1 MLIGV
6 IPTSPFF
13 LSINSLY
20 FVVFIVA
27 MAITHTFIDFIPSI
41 FLGCPDT
48 DTELSILPG
57 HKLLKE
63 GKGYEAVMLTAY
75 GGLGAIFLFLIM
87 FFPLIIIVERIYD
100 FLRIIIPYLLII
112 VLILLIF
119 SEKNKFTAFSVFV
132 LTGLLGTIIFE
143 LDLKEPLLPLLTG
156 LFGSSMLILSI
167 KNKIQ
172 ITTVSL
178 GVSMGLAETAWAI
191 SFLPFGYFILG
202 ALFTVVFGAVLNII
216 SSYYKVSSTD
226 PETFKKIV
234 TRSVILAF
242 VFIIIF
248 VTISPW
254 LPQK

>member
-1 MLIGV
+1 MQIQLIK
-6 IPTSPFF
+6 
-13 LSINSLY
+13 INI
-20 FVVFIVA
+20 FIVLLVQFLLLQWFLA
-27 MAITHTFIDFIPSI
+27 SQKSI
-41 FLGCPDT
+41 FLGFIIVVASVIAFNRMLKEWIFTVLPT
-48 DTELSILPG
+48 VWLFGNLAVLYFFPNQFVVLVAVGGYFGIFLLAAKAQYSFWQAASILN
-57 HKLLKE
+57 
-63 GKGYEAVMLTAY
+63 
-75 GGLGAIFLFLIM
+75 I
-87 FFPLIIIVERIYD
+87 
-100 FLRIIIPYLLII
+100 YLLTS
-112 VLILLIF
+112 LIWFFILAQALDFILGLIF
-119 SEKNKFTAFSVFV
+119 ISVG
-132 LTGLLGTIIFE
+132 TGLLF
-143 LDLKEPLLPLLTG
+143 
-156 LFGSSMLILSI
+156 FQSMLITRRAGEFVNI

>member
-1 MLIGV
+1 MQIQLIKINIFIV
-6 IPTSPFF
+6 LLVQFF
-13 LSINSLY
+13 LLQWFLASQK
-20 FVVFIVA
+20 
-27 MAITHTFIDFIPSI
+27 SI
-41 FLGCPDT
+41 FLGFIIVVASVIAFNRMLKEWIFTVLPT
-48 DTELSILPG
+48 VWLFGNLAVLYFFPNQFVVLVAVGGYFGIFLLAAKAQYSFWQAASILN
-57 HKLLKE
+57 
-63 GKGYEAVMLTAY
+63 
-75 GGLGAIFLFLIM
+75 I
-87 FFPLIIIVERIYD
+87 
-100 FLRIIIPYLLII
+100 YLLTS
-112 VLILLIF
+112 LIWFFILAQALDFILGLIF
-119 SEKNKFTAFSVFV
+119 ISV
-132 LTGLLGTIIFE
+132 
-143 LDLKEPLLPLLTG
+143 
-156 LFGSSMLILSI
+156 
-167 KNKIQ
+167 
-172 ITTVSL
+172 